1 MTMKPSCFGRD
12 DECVRDAGKKQI
24 PCAMNGALGC
34 DGLVRVVGEDVRES
48 ERAVEDDARHCDEV
62 DAEGG

>member
-1 MTMKPSCFGRD
+1 
-12 DECVRDAGKKQI
+12 
-24 PCAMNGALGC
+24 MNGALGC